1 MIVQF
6 RFLFVVRTEWQFLS
20 FLCAGMETGSWILLK
35 FLSNFSLLRKVGVIH
50 HAFCLTLSGLPIL
63 TVKNVKMETEAG
75 RS

>member
-1 MIVQF
+1 M
-6 RFLFVVRTEWQFLS
+6 
-20 FLCAGMETGSWILLK
+20 LLK

-50 HAFCLTLSGLPIL
+50 HAFYLTLGGLPIR